1 MRQIINPQL
10 QLGEVDIGAV
20 ALDVTSRD
28 DIPRL
33 LRGLQH
39 IYTDV
44 TLREQVFAILAEVLP
59 MRDDGDGPVSITTG
73 RPGMA
78 QWQILVLGVL
88 RRHGSGTARG
98 HIAARGQVAHCT
110 SLGALG
116 ERAWI
121 GFHLPLAASS

>member
-88 RRHGSGTARG
+88 RRHGSST
-98 HIAARGQVAHCT
+98 ARGQVAHCMHGSGSGR
-110 SLGALG
+110 SLHIP
-116 ERAWI
+116 RSTW
-121 GFHLPLAASS
+121 